1 MVIFASLLTLVRPAA
16 AAYSTRL
23 PPTPLAPLRTS
34 AIRMPPTPLA
44 PLRTS
49 AIRMLPRR
57 EQVLHDCA

>member
-34 AIRMPPTPLA
+34 AIRM
-44 PLRTS
+44 
-49 AIRMLPRR
+49 LPRR